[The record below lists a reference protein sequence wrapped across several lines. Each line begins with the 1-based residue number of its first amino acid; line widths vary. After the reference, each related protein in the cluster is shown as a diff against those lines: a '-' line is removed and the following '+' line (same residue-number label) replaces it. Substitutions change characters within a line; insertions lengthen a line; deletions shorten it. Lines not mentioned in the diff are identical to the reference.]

1 MDKVWIVMPAYNEEK
16 NIGKTIDSVKREG
29 FNNIVIVDDGSRDKT
44 YEKALSKGVW
54 VLKHEVN
61 LGQGAALQ
69 TGIDFAL
76 KNGAEIIITFDSDG
90 QHSAKEIKD
99 FVKKINEGYDVV
111 LGSRFLKK
119 NKIPTS
125 RKIALKIGILFTSLV
140 SHIRLTDTHNG
151 FRAFSRKAAE
161 TIRIKMNDMAH
172 ASEILDEIAKHKLKY
187 AEVPVTIK
195 YDKNIKGQP
204 TLNSIRIALK
214 MIAKKLIFG

>member
-1 MDKVWIVMPAYNEEK
+1 MKNVWIVMPAYNEEK
-16 NIGKTIDSVKREG
+16 NIGKTIDSVKKEG
-29 FNNIVIVDDGSRDKT
+29 FNNIAVIDDGSRDKT

-54 VLKHEVN
+54 VLRHEVN

-76 KNGAEIIITFDSDG
+76 KKGADIIITFDSDG
-90 QHSAKEIKD
+90 QHSAGEIKY
-99 FVKKINEGYDVV
+99 FVEKINEGYDVV

-119 NKIPTS
+119 NRIPIS
-125 RKIALKIGILFTSLV
+125 RKIALKIGIIFTSFI
-140 SHIRLTDTHNG
+140 SRIKLTDTHNG

-161 TIRIKMNDMAH
+161 TIRIKMNGMAH

-187 AEVPVTIK
+187 TEVPVTIK

-204 TLNSIRIALK
+204 TLNSIKIALK